1 MAYSAFVLWGVLGLA
16 ARQFFLE
23 KKRVAL
29 SITAGHIWQH
39 D

>member
-1 MAYSAFVLWGVLGLA
+1 MAYSTFVLWGVFGLA
-16 ARQFFLE
+16 ARQFFLN

-29 SITAGHIWQH
+29 SITASHIWQR